1 MSMCTLGMAEEFK
14 DEVACNSIWP
24 MTPIWVRKKTAHR
37 KLKKFQHTGLEPG
50 SFRLISFFFILDGCY
65 GNAAA

>member
-24 MTPIWVRKKTAHR
+24 MTPIWVRKKTACLR
-37 KLKKFQHTGLEPG
+37 LKNQKAETRTREL
-50 SFRLISFFFILDGCY
+50 SINLIFLF
-65 GNAAA
+65 

>member
-37 KLKKFQHTGLEPG
+37 RLKNFNILRHEPG
-50 SFRLISFFFILDGCY
+50 RFRLISFFFILDSCY